1 MNTREII
8 RKAFFNNVKISYG
21 CTEPIAV
28 ALSVAV
34 GKKYSKGELKLIQV
48 ELDRNTYK
56 NGLEVAI
63 PGTREHGFELSA
75 ALSFVC
81 GEPDKNLEVLSK
93 VNEDCISKAKSL
105 IYRVSVT
112 HNDEIEL
119 HIKTKI
125 IADNVVE
132 VDISKDHDRVTKIIV
147 DGREI
152 YSIYSN
158 IQNEFSVGDNLK
170 EMSLNELYAYIE
182 SPDEDILEVIQKAIE
197 LNLEI
202 AKVGIQNPGNF
213 AKSIDDIYA
222 KAVAGGVDER
232 MSGRLLPVMTVAG
245 SGNQGISCVVP
256 VALYGIENNRE
267 NQEILK
273 SVLLSILLT
282 IYIKSFTGKL
292 TPICG
297 AGSVA
302 SAGVAGAIA
311 YMISKDIEV
320 SKNAV
325 NNLLATLFGMTCDGA
340 KRSCALKA
348 STGTAAAFISAKLA
362 LDNNNIPCGE
372 GITAKDVEITVRR
385 IEKLVD
391 TIRPFDKE
399 VIGFIGVCQ

>member
-34 GKKYSKGELKLIQV
+34 AKKYSKGELKLIQI

-56 NGLEVAI
+56 NGLEVTI
-63 PGTREHGFELSA
+63 PGTKAHGFELA
-75 ALSFVC
+75 ASLSYVC
-81 GEPDKNLEVLSK
+81 GDADKNLEVLSG
-93 VNEDCISKAKSL
+93 VNENCISKAEDL
-105 IYRVSVT
+105 IGKVSVT
-112 HNDEIEL
+112 HNDETEL
-119 HIKTKI
+119 HIRTQI
-125 IADNVVE
+125 IADNLVE
-132 VDISKDHDRVTKIIV
+132 VEILKDHDNIAKITI
-147 DGREI
+147 DGKEI
-152 YSIYSN
+152 CSNSFEKTDEEYS
-158 IQNEFSVGDNLK
+158 LK
-170 EMSLNELYAYIE
+170 EISLNEIYDYIE
-182 SPDEDILEVIQKAIE
+182 SADEDVLETVQKAID

-202 AKVGIQNPGNF
+202 AKVGIQNNTF
-213 AKSIDDIYA
+213 ATSIDDYYS
-222 KAVAGGVDER
+222 KNVAAGVDER
-232 MSGRLLPVMTVAG
+232 MNGRLMPVMTVAG

-256 VALYGIENNRE
+256 VALYAIKNDKKKEDT
-267 NQEILK
+267 LK
-273 SVLLSILLT
+273 AVLLSILMT
-282 IYIKSFTGKL
+282 IYIKTFTGKL

-302 SAGVAGAIA
+302 SGGVAGAIA
-311 YMISKDIEV
+311 YIDSKNIDI

-348 STGTAAAFISAKLA
+348 SVGTTTAFRSAKLA

-372 GITAKDVEITVRR
+372 GIAAKDVEITVRR